1 MRVAPATRTVIMLLA
16 LAASAAGCMPR
27 SDTAPAAPDMHNS
40 RNALD
45 WAGVYEGVLPC
56 ADCPGIQTRLS
67 LQQDGRFELTMR
79 YIERQVAP
87 FVSTGSFSWNADGNT
102 ITLDGA
108 GGGAMYRVGEGRLL
122 QLDRD
127 GSVPAP
133 SSHNRTLT
141 KVAAGAPAPTL
152 AKALQDHRWTLR
164 SASDAQGKSME
175 ALATTTALATTAPIV
190 FDFDARRVAIRGAC
204 NNMNGGFQ
212 LSGDGQLKFDRMAE
226 TMRACEP
233 ALMQADAALSAMLA
247 QPLKAEF
254 TQGLTAALRLTS
266 VTNGTLEFSG
276 RPTPRSLY
284 GAPTRIFLEVA
295 AQTVTCQP
303 GAGGPKQCIQVRE
316 LKFNEQGL
324 RVGTPSDWSAFYSP
338 IEGYTHEAGVRNV
351 LRLDRYTRKNMPAD
365 ASAYVYVL
373 DMVVES
379 EQMPR

>member
-1 MRVAPATRTVIMLLA
+1 MMVLA
-16 LAASAAGCMPR
+16 LAAGAAGCMPR
-27 SDTAPAAPDMHNS
+27 NEATAAPAAPDMHNS

-67 LQQDGRFELTMR
+67 LQQDGRFELSMR
-79 YIERQVAP
+79 YLERQVEP
-87 FVSTGSFSWNADGNT
+87 FVSRGSFSWNADGNT

-108 GGGAMYRVGEGRLL
+108 GAGAMYRVGEGHLL

-127 GSVPAP
+127 GSLPAP
-133 SSHNRTLT
+133 SAHNRTLT

-164 SASDAQGKSME
+164 SASNAQGKAIE
-175 ALATTTALATTAPIV
+175 ALAGSTAPATTAPIV

-204 NNMNGGFQ
+204 NNMNGGFE

-233 ALMQADAALSAMLA
+233 ASMQADAALSAMLA

-254 TQGLTAALRLTS
+254 TPGLTAALRLTS
-266 VTNGTLEFSG
+266 ATNGTLEFSG
-276 RPTPRSLY
+276 RPTPQSLY
-284 GAPTRIFLEVA
+284 GAPTRVFLEVA
-295 AQTVTCQP
+295 ARTVSCQP
-303 GAGGPKQCIQVRE
+303 GAGAPRQCIQVRE
-316 LKFNEQGL
+316 LRFDEKGL
-324 RVGTPSDWSAFYSP
+324 RVGPPGDWRAFYSP

-351 LRLDRYTRKNMPAD
+351 LRIDRYTRTNVPAD
-365 ASAYVYVL
+365 ASAHVYVL

-379 EQMPR
+379 EKMPG